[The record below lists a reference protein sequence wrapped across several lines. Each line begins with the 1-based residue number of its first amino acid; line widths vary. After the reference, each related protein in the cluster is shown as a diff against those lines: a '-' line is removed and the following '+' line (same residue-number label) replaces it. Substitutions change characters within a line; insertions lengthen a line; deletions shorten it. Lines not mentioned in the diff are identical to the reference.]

1 MVSIVKLFTAITTN
15 PETGEEARR
24 VYGKLSNGKELRVLH
39 TIDELNEADKP
50 LRLIIANGEYGD
62 FIRLS
67 NKKEVEKL
75 ELQIEA

>member
-1 MVSIVKLFTAITTN
+1 MLSIVKLFTAITTN

-39 TIDELNEADKP
+39 TMEELDEADKP
-50 LRLIIANGEYGD
+50 LRLVIANGEYGD

-67 NKKEVEKL
+67 NKREVEKL
-75 ELQIEA
+75 DFEIEA